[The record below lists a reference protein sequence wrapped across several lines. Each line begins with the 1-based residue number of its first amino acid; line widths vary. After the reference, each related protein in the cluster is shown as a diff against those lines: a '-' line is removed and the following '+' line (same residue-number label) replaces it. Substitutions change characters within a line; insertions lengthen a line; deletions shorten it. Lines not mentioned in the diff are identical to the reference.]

1 MQTSRSGRES
11 LVPVAWNVISTQEE
25 SQLMSKPGNRVRLT
39 IQRPSGHLL
48 DQFRYSSPPALADA
62 MYRTG
67 CMRDIKTIYTPVK
80 RVVGSAITVK
90 APTGDSLMVRKALEI
105 AHRGDV
111 IVVDARGD
119 TTRALWGGNRSRLAA
134 SKGVLGLVI
143 DGAVRDVEEARLAD
157 FPIFARGIQP
167 MASASIGPGEVN
179 FPIAC
184 GGVVVNP
191 GDIIVADEEGIAVI
205 SPADADVVLAQI
217 EKVTER
223 DEAWVSAINEGTG
236 SQLEEVDRLL
246 EYAGSEIVS

>member
-1 MQTSRSGRES
+1 
-11 LVPVAWNVISTQEE
+11 
-25 SQLMSKPGNRVRLT
+25 MSKPGNRVRLT
-39 IQRPSGHLL
+39 IDRPSGHLL
-48 DQFRYSSPPALADA
+48 DQFRYLSPPALADA
-62 MYRTG
+62 MYRSG
-67 CMRDIKTIYTPVK
+67 CMRDIKSVYTPVN
-80 RVVGSAITVK
+80 RLVGTAVTVK

-119 TTRALWGGNRSRLAA
+119 TTRALWGGNRSLLAS

-143 DGAVRDVEEARLAD
+143 DGAVRDVEEARLAK
-157 FPIFARGIQP
+157 FPIFARAVQP
-167 MASASIGPGEVN
+167 MASASVGPGEVN

-205 SPADADVVLAQI
+205 SPADAEVVLAQI

-223 DEAWVSAINEGTG
+223 DETWVAAILEGKG
-236 SQLEEVDRLL
+236 SQLDEVDQLL
-246 EYAGSEIVS
+246 ELSGSEILG